1 MVRSGVYGY
10 DDRGHPRFDIIGYT
24 ATREEG
30 NIMLAEYNRDPWD
43 VDKAKITLQ
52 GLFDLWKEKKAPKL
66 GRSNQACLCS
76 AFKHCSKLLNIPY
89 KKNSI
94 LPNAGNH

>member
-1 MVRSGVYGY
+1 
-10 DDRGHPRFDIIGYT
+10 
-24 ATREEG
+24 
-30 NIMLAEYNRDPWD
+30 MLAEYNRDPWD

-89 KKNSI
+89 KKIRSYQMQETIDGCGKSYATKGQLKTFGDI
-94 LPNAGNH
+94 LTGLPLNWI

>member
-52 GLFDLWKEKKAPKL
+52 GLFDLWKAKKAPSWEDRIKRVCVR
-66 GRSNQACLCS
+66 RSSIVQA
-76 AFKHCSKLLNIPY
+76 AEHTLL
-89 KKNSI
+89 KNSI

>member
-52 GLFDLWKEKKAPKL
+52 GLFDLWKEKKGTQVGKIESSVFVF
-66 GRSNQACLCS
+66 GVQAL
-76 AFKHCSKLLNIPY
+76 FKAAEHTL
-89 KKNSI
+89 
-94 LPNAGNH
+94 

>member
-52 GLFDLWKEKKAPKL
+52 G
-66 GRSNQACLCS
+66 
-76 AFKHCSKLLNIPY
+76 HV
-89 KKNSI
+89 
-94 LPNAGNH
+94 

>member
-52 GLFDLWKEKKAPKL
+52 GLFDLMERKKGIQGWEDRIKRVCVR
-66 GRSNQACLCS
+66 RS
-76 AFKHCSKLLNIPY
+76 
-89 KKNSI
+89 SI
-94 LPNAGNH
+94 VQSC